1 MLEKIKS
8 QATIW
13 STALLM
19 SPLFVNAAGDDYTG
33 ENYLGGLDINRQTEA
48 TGTFESISG
57 ILKTVLGFARGAG
70 VIVCVIMLAWC
81 AIQLAMS
88 SGNQQKRQLAM
99 EGIKNVLI
107 AVAII
112 GSATIICSLFYGII
126 QVPATPKA

>member
-8 QATIW
+8 QAIIW
-13 STALLM
+13 STALM
-19 SPLFVNAAGDDYTG
+19 TSPLLVLAEGDDEKYSG
-33 ENYLGGLDINRQTEA
+33 KGYLDGLDISAAENAE
-48 TGTFESISG
+48 GTFTKISG
-57 ILKTVLGFARGAG
+57 ILKDVLGFARGAG
-70 VIVCVIMLAWC
+70 IIICVIMLAWC

-112 GSATIICSLFYGII
+112 GSATLLCSLFYGILGN
-126 QVPATPKA
+126 